1 MPTDTSEVTPTESPK
16 VQVMAQ
22 GMAVDTYTESLKAEA
37 IKHRQK
43 AKDRK
48 SKLEAVTKEK
58 AELEKRLGELTKS
71 QATISETLT
80 KAKANVKGV
89 KIDSILAEAG
99 VKDPDLANVIKA
111 GLDSQIK
118 VSDSLELEFE
128 ADKITTLVNKLKNV
142 QGSSAT
148 PNPANTAQTA
158 AKEVISNAAITA
170 VTQHSNT
177 NQPGKPTVNILTETA
192 QDRLN
197 SALIAALQA
206 AKT

>member
-1 MPTDTSEVTPTESPK
+1 MSAENKEITPTDSPK
-16 VQVMAQ
+16 IQAISQ
-22 GMAVDTYTESLKAEA
+22 GVDTYTESLKSEA

-48 SKLEAVTKEK
+48 AKLEAVSKEK
-58 AELEKRLGELTKS
+58 AELEKKIGELTKS

-142 QGSSAT
+142 QGSSVT

-170 VTQHSNT
+170 VTKHSNT
-177 NQPGKPTVNILTETA
+177 NQPVKPTVNILTETA
-192 QDRLN
+192 SDRLN
-197 SALIAALQA
+197 AALIAALQA